1 MIALK
6 TILVATD
13 FGEAAEAALAYGR
26 ALARMFGGTL
36 HLLHVTDNQFLRPMA
51 ANPHHAEEA
60 IRRRLNER
68 LSDQDRR
75 GLDADV
81 TLETSD
87 SPADAIVEYAGRI
100 AADLIVMGTHGR
112 TGLDRLLTG
121 SVAEHVV
128 RMAPCPVLTVRD
140 RSRAFVVADV
150 APDAAR
156 A

>member
-13 FGEAAEAALAYGR
+13 FGEAADAALSYGR
-26 ALARMFGGTL
+26 ALARTFGGTL
-36 HLLHVTDNQFLRPMA
+36 HLLHVTENQFLRPMA
-51 ANPHHAEEA
+51 ANPHDANEA
-60 IRRRLNER
+60 TRRRLTA
-68 LSDQDRR
+68 LLGDHDRR

-87 SPADAIVEYAGRI
+87 APAEAIVEYAARI
-100 AADLIVMGTHGR
+100 EADLIVMGTHGR

-128 RMAPCPVLTVRD
+128 RTAPCPVLTVRSC
-140 RSRAFVVADV
+140 RSAVMVTETA
-150 APDAAR
+150 ADAAR